1 MFENGS
7 ESSLKTWIDI
17 DLDALKRNYRTACS
31 LTRAKVTCVLKAN
44 AYGHGAVPVA
54 RALSECGCAS
64 FAVSFGRE
72 ALELRRARIA
82 GEILV
87 MTSAEPEELPDLIR
101 QHVTLTAASFE
112 DLETADCAAQALGLK
127 ATIHLKLDTGF
138 HRLGFNGGE
147 STVQRLSGLIPRLSS
162 VAIEGLYSH
171 LGLVSRELD
180 ERQYARFNESAARL
194 EANGISLPDR
204 HLCDSI
210 GLVRYPGWH
219 MSRVR
224 VGAFLYGV
232 RPSGSENLP
241 FACEETLALRA
252 KVTRVAE
259 VPAGEAVG
267 YDEALTD
274 APVRVATVQ
283 AGYGDG
289 YPRSLSHGRG
299 QILIRGKHAPVI
311 GLICMDQLMADV
323 TGIPDCAAGDTAA
336 LIGGGIGYGEVAD
349 WAHTNRNEC
358 LALLSRRPVRVYHE
372 TGKPDHIRDDLIGEE
387 ETE

>member
-17 DLDALKRNYRTACS
+17 DLDALKRNYRTARS
-31 LTRAKVTCVLKAN
+31 LTRAKVTCVLKAD

-54 RALSECGCAS
+54 RALAEAGCAS
-64 FAVSFGRE
+64 FAVSCGRE
-72 ALELRRARIA
+72 ALELRRAGIP

-87 MTSAEPEELPDLIR
+87 MTSAEPEELPEMIR
-101 QHVTLTAASFE
+101 ARITLTAASFD
-112 DLETADCAAQALGLK
+112 DLREADRAARSLRLK
-127 ATIHLKLDTGF
+127 AVIHLKLDTGF
-138 HRLGFNGGE
+138 HRLGFDCDE
-147 STVQRLSGLIPRLSS
+147 ETAKKLAELLPCLSS
-162 VAIEGLYSH
+162 LHIEGLYSH
-171 LGLVSRELD
+171 LGLVNRVLD
-180 ERQYARFNESAARL
+180 ERQHARFAEMASRL

-210 GLVRYPGWH
+210 GLVRYPEWH

-232 RPSGSENLP
+232 RPSGSESMP

-259 VPAGEAVG
+259 VPAGEAIG

-274 APVRVATVQ
+274 RPVRVATVQ

-289 YPRSLSHGRG
+289 YPRCLSHGRG
-299 QILIRGKHAPVI
+299 QILIRGKRAPVI
-311 GLICMDQLMADV
+311 GLVCMDQLMADV
-323 TGIPDCAAGDTAA
+323 TDIPDCAIGDTAA
-336 LIGGGIGYGEVAD
+336 LLGGGIGYGEYAD
-349 WAHTNRNEC
+349 WADTNRNEC
-358 LALLSRRPVRVYHE
+358 LARLTRRPVRVYRE
-372 TGKPDHIRDDLIGEE
+372 EGKPDWIRDSLA
-387 ETE
+387 